1 MKDVDETE
9 DEDADH
15 VEGEGDEEHEEV
27 PVVPPPDAVVD
38 PGNDSCD
45 SLYDSLVTAYQ
56 GQWWSNISMQL
67 LHTLQWLHLGGR

>member
-56 GQWWSNISMQL
+56 YTTPQSPLVPPLRS
-67 LHTLQWLHLGGR
+67 